1 LKNSFKSNSDLE
13 FKIDIGNEKNY
24 FVQSG
29 NGAFHIILSKD
40 PKQRCILASPA
51 GNSGCMF
58 FFEGNSEPVL
68 IEKPKIL
75 SSEKVSF
82 TISLPTP
89 SIITSTVLGSMRTV
103 RGYTEGG
110 ISGMKET
117 ILKCMDRVSVDSD
130 NYSKWNKWLH
140 PEWEI
145 SGDRKSGQLNIQAL
159 DGANWYKLELRSE
172 EEIFLLKKSIKSQV
186 CVDDQIEISSGKVT
200 VTYSSSFKPL
210 MPFTLAELLNKKA
223 LDIIEKHKS
232 SNITDLLNG
241 LRFLSYKEKFLA
253 GSWRFSTYFGRD
265 TILALRI
272 LMPILTPLAIETGFR
287 AISERLNDVG
297 FVSHEEDL
305 SDQAVIDQLNESLT
319 GNEDLNVDRN
329 YQEIINNYTMVDS
342 NLLPLQ
348 LLSDYYH
355 IGGRNLFKPSSNE
368 YIAILRNINFAL
380 KTAIK
385 AQLIPILEGRNEG
398 DWRDSGSGLGF
409 GIYSFS
415 VNAAIMPGALQALT
429 DLLDNNVWDLSE
441 LKSSVVKFE
450 FKYFGQILDD
460 RKVLEN
466 IRIFWM
472 DMWKKFHVETS
483 EDCRNQFLNKHRE
496 ALKFSN
502 LSGETPYSDGFL
514 ALSLDENKKPVP
526 IIQSDTLFMFL
537 DFPINEFCKWFKPAI
552 SPFQVKLPDG
562 LMSEA
567 GILVATSAL
576 AGTKYEKMFDKN
588 MYHGELTWA
597 WPQLMLKVALLK
609 QLGKWAIPSP
619 SNKLDEV
626 CKNELT
632 EVLNQI
638 SELLIK
644 LRSYSTSEL
653 WTWELDTS
661 GNPTPI
667 AYGQD
672 SGHATESN
680 AVQLWSVAAL
690 GIEVWDLMRKES
702 K

>member
-1 LKNSFKSNSDLE
+1 MQNDDKSISKLDFNINVGTE
-13 FKIDIGNEKNY
+13 QNHFI
-24 FVQSG
+24 QSED
-29 NGAFHIILSKD
+29 GAFHIILSKD
-40 PKQRCILASPA
+40 PKPRCIVASPA

-58 FFEGNSEPVL
+58 FFEGDCEPVL
-68 IEKPKIL
+68 TEKPKIR
-75 SSEKVSF
+75 SSEKVTFS
-82 TISLPTP
+82 ISLPQPGT
-89 SIITSTVLGSMRTV
+89 ITSTVLGSMRTI

-110 ISGMKET
+110 INEMKET
-117 ILKCMDRVSVDSD
+117 ILQCMDRVPADSV
-130 NYSKWNKWLH
+130 NYLKWDKWLH
-140 PEWEI
+140 SEWTI
-145 SGDRKSGQLNIQAL
+145 NGDGKNAELNILAL
-159 DGANWYKLELRSE
+159 DGINWYKLELFSEDGMLLESRST
-172 EEIFLLKKSIKSQV
+172 KSQV
-186 CVDDQIEISSGKVT
+186 CVDDQIEIPSGKIT
-200 VTYSSSFKPL
+200 ITYSSSYKPL
-210 MPFTLAELLNKKA
+210 IPFALAELLNKKA
-223 LDIIEKHKS
+223 LEVIEKNRNT
-232 SNITDLLNG
+232 NITDLLNG

-253 GSWRFSTYFGRD
+253 GSWRFATYFGRD

-272 LMPILTPLAIETGFR
+272 LMPILTPLAVEAGFK
-287 AISERLNDVG
+287 AIAERLNIIG

-305 SDQAVIDQLNESLT
+305 SDQAVIDQLNESLAD
-319 GNEDLNVDRN
+319 NQDLNCDRN
-329 YQEIINNYTMVDS
+329 YQDIINNYTMVDS
-342 NLLPLQ
+342 SLLPLQ

-355 IGGRNLFKPSSNE
+355 IGGRNLFKYSSNE
-368 YIAILRNINFAL
+368 YVPILRNINYVL
-380 KTAIK
+380 KTAFNG
-385 AQLIPILEGRNEG
+385 QMIPILAGRNEG
-398 DWRDSGSGLGF
+398 DWRDSGSGLGY

-415 VNAAIMPGALQALT
+415 VNAAMMPGALLALS
-429 DLLDNNVWDLSE
+429 DLLDNNVWEISE
-441 LKSSVVKFE
+441 LKNSVNQFE
-450 FKYFGQILDD
+450 FKYFAEILDD

-483 EDCRNQFLNKHRE
+483 EECRNQFLNKHRE

-526 IIQSDTLFMFL
+526 IIQSDTLFMIL

-576 AGTKYEKMFDKN
+576 AGIKYEKMFDKN

-626 CKNELT
+626 CKYELT
-632 EVLNQI
+632 EVLNKV

-653 WTWELDTS
+653 WTWELNKS

-672 SGHATESN
+672 SGNATESN

-690 GIEVWDLMRKES
+690 GIEIWDLMR
-702 K
+702 